1 MGIMLSFLQ
10 VSAYFIIY
18 LFASSTGSLKC
29 NNNQLLGCFQNQT
42 YSLNAS
48 GACVPPPSPPSDGLF
63 LWMIL
68 PQVLGGL
75 SYLLVFVTTLE
86 FLCAQSPRTMQGMFI
101 GFWYSIGA
109 IKYTLILS
117 IDFWSTY
124 YHPTFIYVFD
134 VVKMCASFVSVL
146 MYSFVSR
153 RYRYRERDEAVNFQ
167 AIVEDQY
174 EREIEE
180 ELLHEAEDEG
190 LLQYSSL
197 SSGYGSNCTTIS

>member
-1 MGIMLSFLQ
+1 MGIILSFLQ
-10 VSAYFIIY
+10 VSAYFLIY
-18 LFASSTGSLKC
+18 LFASSTGSLKWT
-29 NNNQLLGCFQNQT
+29 NNQLLDCFQNQT

-63 LWMIL
+63 FWIIL

-75 SYLLVFVTTLE
+75 SYMLVFVTTLE

-101 GFWYSIGA
+101 GFWYSMGV
-109 IKYTLILS
+109 IKYALMLS
-117 IDFWSTY
+117 MDFWSTY
-124 YHPTFIYVFD
+124 NQPAFIHILYVIK
-134 VVKMCASFVSVL
+134 VCASFASVL
-146 MYSFVSR
+146 MYTLVSR

-180 ELLHEAEDEG
+180 GLLREAEDKA

-197 SSGYGSNCTTIS
+197 SSRYGSNYTTLS

>member
-1 MGIMLSFLQ
+1 MGIVLSFLQ

-18 LFASSTGSLKC
+18 LFASSTHSLKWT
-29 NNNQLLGCFQNQT
+29 NNQLLNCFQNQT

-48 GACVPPPSPPSDGLF
+48 GTCVPPSSPPSDGVF
-63 LWMIL
+63 LWMIF

-75 SYLLVFVTTLE
+75 SYMLVFVTTLE

-101 GFWYSIGA
+101 GFWYSMGA
-109 IKYTLILS
+109 IKFLFMFS
-117 IDFWSTY
+117 VDFWSTY
-124 YHPTFIYVFD
+124 YHPALIHVLYVIKVCVSF
-134 VVKMCASFVSVL
+134 ASVS
-146 MYSFVSR
+146 MYSLVSR

-167 AIVEDQY
+167 AIVEDQF

-180 ELLHEAEDEG
+180 ELLHEAEGKG

-197 SSGYGSNCTTIS
+197 SSRYGSSYTTSS